1 MKIQHNQDGD
11 ILLHDL
17 EQKGNRIARNSK
29 FLDDQVNEKYLRI
42 DKDYNF
48 RAASKEYSEDKINDI
63 IGEQKNY
70 KITNLLAIEILDI
83 IINCPY
89 EDYFSYSLNMC
100 KKLSIN
106 QKEIDNK
113 LQNFYQINKTIFP
126 KDLYLN
132 NHNLA
137 SIGKLLSCSYSK
149 FYKLKIKNQEK
160 FEEMINNFKK
170 TDKNIFTDYFLWCQ
184 KQGKDPDETQ
194 ISLYIK
200 KTKIKYELP
209 PETIVLL
216 NVYQNI
222 TKIILEIDKLDF
234 PDFKG
239 ENNTY
244 FELAL
249 LNLHWILNSLKDI
262 KINLISKVLESSFFG
277 TNRQKYEIECTK
289 LNCRI
294 KPINIVFD
302 DIKHFNQ
309 RWDFTHKL
317 KLYEKNNIINEK
329 RDPWMQN
336 SLFSKDINE
345 SNISYSVDII
355 TKHQNAFELIFII
368 FFSLNLYNKDD
379 INLELIINNCY
390 VDEYSKLFDEVYRI
404 NILKNNSHIFNL
416 MDLLLFNN
424 IINSIDKMN
433 IEINSLDN
441 NSFKK
446 LTSIIYYNELITNLN
461 ISFFSTDISYKSE
474 LLLKTYSDM
483 FTNIES
489 FRRELKKDYGEDT
502 YLFGEAK
509 EIEDKII
516 DNLYIKFADSLASF
530 FECIKSKN
538 NLNELG
544 LNFEVPINLRKK
556 SNYMNTI
563 LKFILN
569 VLYFVSKQKI
579 EKFCLISPYT
589 VINPI
594 SNPTINIL
602 ISSINFANNELVKEL
617 TLQMQF
623 YQSSSIVS
631 FLNSKLRILNIGN
644 LDLSSFKVLCDY
656 ISKYDFCKKS
666 SLENLTIGLLGS
678 INEFTNEIKELF
690 GKLFRI
696 KINSLIS
703 LSILTEIHLE
713 EEKEYLELLDL
724 INYNWISKYLIKFD
738 DNSKDIYTKEKGKIL
753 NLESLTTHFL
763 EKKFYKNSN
772 NFFGNS
778 EGDFNDDAYWYLKYL
793 FNYKYIPI
801 SKDNEKN
808 SEKVKKLIYDI
819 LKYTHTKYNPG
830 VSHTY

>member
-1 MKIQHNQDGD
+1 
-11 ILLHDL
+11 
-17 EQKGNRIARNSK
+17 
-29 FLDDQVNEKYLRI
+29 
-42 DKDYNF
+42 
-48 RAASKEYSEDKINDI
+48 
-63 IGEQKNY
+63 
-70 KITNLLAIEILDI
+70 
-83 IINCPY
+83 
-89 EDYFSYSLNMC
+89 
-100 KKLSIN
+100 
-106 QKEIDNK
+106 
-113 LQNFYQINKTIFP
+113 
-126 KDLYLN
+126 
-132 NHNLA
+132 
-137 SIGKLLSCSYSK
+137 
-149 FYKLKIKNQEK
+149 
-160 FEEMINNFKK
+160 
-170 TDKNIFTDYFLWCQ
+170 
-184 KQGKDPDETQ
+184 
-194 ISLYIK
+194 
-200 KTKIKYELP
+200 
-209 PETIVLL
+209 
-216 NVYQNI
+216 
-222 TKIILEIDKLDF
+222 
-234 PDFKG
+234 
-239 ENNTY
+239 
-244 FELAL
+244 
-249 LNLHWILNSLKDI
+249 
-262 KINLISKVLESSFFG
+262 
-277 TNRQKYEIECTK
+277 
-289 LNCRI
+289 
-294 KPINIVFD
+294 
-302 DIKHFNQ
+302 
-309 RWDFTHKL
+309 
-317 KLYEKNNIINEK
+317 
-329 RDPWMQN
+329 MQN

-345 SNISYSVDII
+345 SNIPYSVDII

-390 VDEYSKLFDEVYRI
+390 VDEYSKLFDEVYKI

-461 ISFFSTDISYKSE
+461 ISFFSTDISYMSE

-644 LDLSSFKVLCDY
+644 LDL
-656 ISKYDFCKKS
+656 
-666 SLENLTIGLLGS
+666 
-678 INEFTNEIKELF
+678 
-690 GKLFRI
+690 
-696 KINSLIS
+696 
-703 LSILTEIHLE
+703 
-713 EEKEYLELLDL
+713 
-724 INYNWISKYLIKFD
+724 
-738 DNSKDIYTKEKGKIL
+738 IY
-753 NLESLTTHFL
+753 
-763 EKKFYKNSN
+763 
-772 NFFGNS
+772 
-778 EGDFNDDAYWYLKYL
+778 
-793 FNYKYIPI
+793 
-801 SKDNEKN
+801 
-808 SEKVKKLIYDI
+808 
-819 LKYTHTKYNPG
+819 
-830 VSHTY
+830 

>member
-1 MKIQHNQDGD
+1 
-11 ILLHDL
+11 
-17 EQKGNRIARNSK
+17 
-29 FLDDQVNEKYLRI
+29 
-42 DKDYNF
+42 
-48 RAASKEYSEDKINDI
+48 
-63 IGEQKNY
+63 
-70 KITNLLAIEILDI
+70 
-83 IINCPY
+83 
-89 EDYFSYSLNMC
+89 
-100 KKLSIN
+100 
-106 QKEIDNK
+106 
-113 LQNFYQINKTIFP
+113 
-126 KDLYLN
+126 
-132 NHNLA
+132 
-137 SIGKLLSCSYSK
+137 
-149 FYKLKIKNQEK
+149 
-160 FEEMINNFKK
+160 
-170 TDKNIFTDYFLWCQ
+170 
-184 KQGKDPDETQ
+184 
-194 ISLYIK
+194 
-200 KTKIKYELP
+200 
-209 PETIVLL
+209 
-216 NVYQNI
+216 
-222 TKIILEIDKLDF
+222 
-234 PDFKG
+234 
-239 ENNTY
+239 
-244 FELAL
+244 
-249 LNLHWILNSLKDI
+249 
-262 KINLISKVLESSFFG
+262 
-277 TNRQKYEIECTK
+277 
-289 LNCRI
+289 
-294 KPINIVFD
+294 
-302 DIKHFNQ
+302 
-309 RWDFTHKL
+309 
-317 KLYEKNNIINEK
+317 
-329 RDPWMQN
+329 
-336 SLFSKDINE
+336 
-345 SNISYSVDII
+345 
-355 TKHQNAFELIFII
+355 
-368 FFSLNLYNKDD
+368 
-379 INLELIINNCY
+379 
-390 VDEYSKLFDEVYRI
+390 
-404 NILKNNSHIFNL
+404 

-461 ISFFSTDISYKSE
+461 ISFFSTDISYMSE

-569 VLYFVSKQKI
+569 ILYFVSKQKI

-644 LDLSSFKVLCDY
+644 LDLSTFKVLCDY

-763 EKKFYKNSN
+763 EKKFYKSN
-772 NFFGNS
+772 NYFFENAAEDS
-778 EGDFNDDAYWYLKYL
+778 NDDSFWYLKYL

-801 SKDNEKN
+801 SKSNEI
-808 SEKVKKLIYDI
+808 VKKLIYDI
-819 LKYTHTKYNPG
+819 LKYTHSKYKPD